1 MGSGSGS
8 TVMFGPASQR
18 WGAYAYAGPGQVPP
32 TGTVTPDG
40 NGLMIAGGF
49 DAAVTASN
57 NYSGFGLFFA
67 SSSCLDGTAY
77 QGVQFDFAGDLGSCL
92 LGLGASF
99 SGDLSPGD
107 DPRGGCPSPAAG
119 SCYGPAA
126 DVTAAARAATS
137 SAPTLKVPFASLA
150 GGMPIATFD
159 RTSIV
164 TVQWQLS
171 AKLGGGADGGNA
183 CAASFTVS
191 NVSFY

>member
-1 MGSGSGS
+1 
-8 TVMFGPASQR
+8 MFGPASQP
-18 WGAYAYAGPGQVPP
+18 WGSYSYAGPGQVPP
-32 TGTVTPDG
+32 TGAVTPDG

-49 DAAVTASN
+49 TDAVTADTD
-57 NYSGFGLFFA
+57 YSGFGLFFE

-77 QGVQFDFAGDLGSCL
+77 EGVKFDFAGDIGSCL
-92 LGLGASF
+92 LALGASF

-107 DPRGGCPSPAAG
+107 DPTRGGCPSLTAG

-126 DVTAAARAATS
+126 DVTAAALAATPA
-137 SAPTLKVPFASLA
+137 APTIRVPFTSLA
-150 GGMPIATFD
+150 GGMPIPTFD
-159 RTSIV
+159 RTTIV

-183 CAASFTVS
+183 CAAAFTVS